1 MWFMTF
7 KRTYSILKCDVQ
19 EKMYTCID
27 MVHLYIV
34 FVVFINKA
42 NAILCRCVLKYNVES
57 EGFRIM

>member
-19 EKMYTCID
+19 EEMYTCIEV
-27 MVHLYIV
+27 VHLYIV

-42 NAILCRCVLKYNVES
+42 NAILC
-57 EGFRIM
+57 